1 MKPCAA
7 RPQALVL
14 LVRQRKLRY
23 VGYMHP
29 NHFLGQ
35 ESMSKQTAIRLPD
48 DTYERLKAL
57 SERTGRTSAY
67 YIREAIEK
75 HIEDMEDLYLAEE
88 ATRQIQRGESKI
100 ISAEAMWRD
109 LEN

>member
-1 MKPCAA
+1 
-7 RPQALVL
+7 
-14 LVRQRKLRY
+14 
-23 VGYMHP
+23 
-29 NHFLGQ
+29 
-35 ESMSKQTAIRLPD
+35 MSKQTAIRLPD

-57 SERTGRTSAY
+57 SERTGRTSTY

-88 ATRQIQRGESKI
+88 ATRQIQRGQSKI
-100 ISAEAMWRD
+100 ISAEEMWRD

>member
-1 MKPCAA
+1 
-7 RPQALVL
+7 
-14 LVRQRKLRY
+14 
-23 VGYMHP
+23 
-29 NHFLGQ
+29 
-35 ESMSKQTAIRLPD
+35 MSKQTAIRLPD
-48 DTYERLKAL
+48 ETFERLKAL

-100 ISAEAMWRD
+100 ISAEEMWRD

>member
-1 MKPCAA
+1 
-7 RPQALVL
+7 
-14 LVRQRKLRY
+14 
-23 VGYMHP
+23 
-29 NHFLGQ
+29 
-35 ESMSKQTAIRLPD
+35 MSKQTAIRLPD

-88 ATRQIQRGESKI
+88 ATRQIKSGASKI
-100 ISAEAMWRD
+100 ITGEEMWRD
-109 LEN
+109 LES

>member
-1 MKPCAA
+1 
-7 RPQALVL
+7 
-14 LVRQRKLRY
+14 
-23 VGYMHP
+23 
-29 NHFLGQ
+29 
-35 ESMSKQTAIRLPD
+35 MSKQTAIRLPD
-48 DTYERLKAL
+48 ETYERLKAL

-88 ATRQIQRGESKI
+88 ATRQRIANKEHTYTLEEVMRDL
-100 ISAEAMWRD
+100 D

>member
-1 MKPCAA
+1 
-7 RPQALVL
+7 
-14 LVRQRKLRY
+14 
-23 VGYMHP
+23 
-29 NHFLGQ
+29 
-35 ESMSKQTAIRLPD
+35 MSKQTAIRLPD

-88 ATRQIQRGESKI
+88 ATRQIQRGQSKI
-100 ISAEAMWRD
+100 ISAEEMWRD
-109 LEN
+109 VEN

>member
-1 MKPCAA
+1 
-7 RPQALVL
+7 
-14 LVRQRKLRY
+14 
-23 VGYMHP
+23 
-29 NHFLGQ
+29 
-35 ESMSKQTAIRLPD
+35 MSKQTAIRLPD

-88 ATRQIQRGESKI
+88 ATRRIQRGESKVVN
-100 ISAEAMWRD
+100 AEEFWRD
-109 LEN
+109 LDN